1 MRIRQRRVPVNLAD
15 LQKFAQRALQTCRE
29 TAPSRKLTS
38 DDITVVIISDR
49 RMAELHER
57 FMNIAGPTD
66 VITFQ
71 HGEIFISAETAQRNA
86 RRFRNSFARE
96 LQLYLVHGLLH
107 LHGFDR
113 WNTGAI
119 AADESAAKQHPAK
132 GESPEKPGT
141 GCLNWLRRMLALLNE
156 LSATAGRGGV
166 GEARRQISWER
177 I

>member
-1 MRIRQRRVPVNLAD
+1 MTQRRERAETPIQITVSNRQRSVPVNLAD
-15 LQKFAQRALQTCRE
+15 LQKFAQRALQICCE
-29 TAPSRKLTS
+29 TASSGKLTS

-86 RRFRNSFARE
+86 LRFRNSFARE

-107 LHGFDR
+107 LHGFTDG
-113 WNTGAI
+113 TPA
-119 AADESAAKQHPAK
+119 ESRQMNRLQ
-132 GESPEKPGT
+132 SSI
-141 GCLNWLRRMLALLNE
+141 LRKASHRK
-156 LSATAGRGGV
+156 SR
-166 GEARRQISWER
+166 ARAV
-177 I
+177 